1 MLNFL
6 VRSTLG
12 TWGGAVLDFYLANG
26 SWINGIILFLVLMNY
41 FSRRTYQAIQAAL
54 FAECKTMGVDLQ
66 KGWAVSSM
74 KKLLDKSVIP
84 WEDFARIG
92 WFPFLAVPGR
102 LLPVRKHPKS
112 LEKLFTIDFLLKC
125 TSEKTDNRK

>member
-12 TWGGAVLDFYLANG
+12 TWGVAVLDFYLANG
-26 SWINGIILFLVLMNY
+26 LWINGIILFLVLMNY
-41 FSRRTYQAIQAAL
+41 FSRRTYQAVQDAF
-54 FAECKTMGVDLQ
+54 FAECKNNGVDLQ

-74 KKLLDKSVIP
+74 KKLLDHSELP
-84 WEDFARIG
+84 WDDFARIG

-102 LLPVRKHPKS
+102 LLPVWKHPKY
-112 LEKLFTIDFLLKC
+112 LEKLFTIDFLLKIA
-125 TSEKTDNRK
+125 TEKKDGKK